1 MKKYPPHGEWMR
13 RPLEEKPVKNGDDDK
28 QKELKAAAAKRTA
41 VRREVCRSALDVL
54 TDEQKQ
60 TLKTSCASEAFASTL
75 DNLLLASK
83 VILSSSPSCS
93 ERGAPAPSRNTV
105 AETSEANEKS
115 VALRKEGDEPR
126 DRQKKERAKSSKPA
140 ASYRPEDDSTLAE
153 SSREN
158 LIRVRTRIKKN
169 FPFLPQITAK
179 TLVRSFRHEIS
190 TLRTL
195 GPDAVHDVLVELF
208 PNHPGPHLSA
218 TARSKRVKSKE
229 GKKENGSSSAKND
242 SKPPEIDHVNAKCPE
257 TANAENKRR
266 EREKKTDIKKPDGTG
281 KTALPDDE
289 ELNAK
294 RAKVIDKKKTKT
306 GKRR

>member
-115 VALRKEGDEPR
+115 VALRKEGN
-126 DRQKKERAKSSKPA
+126 S
-140 ASYRPEDDSTLAE
+140 ASDSTLAE